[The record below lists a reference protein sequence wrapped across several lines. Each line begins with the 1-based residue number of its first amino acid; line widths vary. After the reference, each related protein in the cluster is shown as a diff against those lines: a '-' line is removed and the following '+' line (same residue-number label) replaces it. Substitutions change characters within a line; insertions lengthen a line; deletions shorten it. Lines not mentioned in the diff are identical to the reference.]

1 MENLAKLQIPVI
13 VYVNMRD
20 IEHFSVFKEID
31 EHFAYPADP
40 SFGNIK
46 VSLKKFQEMFL
57 LAQGPTISRKDYCF
71 YPTRR

>member
-1 MENLAKLQIPVI
+1 
-13 VYVNMRD
+13 MRD

-57 LAQGPTISRKDYCF
+57 LA
-71 YPTRR
+71 